1 MIKDLS
7 LVIVCTNRMPYVSW
21 LLLISD
27 HLHMTNYHKYTTWR
41 NKFIFIRFWNLSIF
55 ESFVYKYKINI
66 LNNDKPK
73 PENIRF

>member
-1 MIKDLS
+1 MYKQNAIK
-7 LVIVCTNRMPYVSW
+7 IPYVSW

-27 HLHMTNYHKYTTWR
+27 HLHMTNYHKYTIWG